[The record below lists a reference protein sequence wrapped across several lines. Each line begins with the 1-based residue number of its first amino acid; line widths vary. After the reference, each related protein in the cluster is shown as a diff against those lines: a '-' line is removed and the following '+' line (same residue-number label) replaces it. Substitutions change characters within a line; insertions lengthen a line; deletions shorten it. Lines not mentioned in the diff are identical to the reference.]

1 MEARH
6 ATDTIHTSSGHFGVK
21 YINKDDA
28 HHLQQVLEEHY
39 KITMDWDGRRYI
51 GITLDWD
58 YKQRKVHLSMP
69 GYIKAALLQF
79 AIPAQTT
86 QKATVALPINQ
97 YNMAQK
103 HSTQQETQRILNTE
117 IVVEMLRQEQDR
129 HTAKS
134 A

>member
-1 MEARH
+1 MGHHNQDYVLANKLLEKRLNRH
-6 ATDTIHTSSGHFGVK
+6 GTNELPGLWRHDTRLIQFTLVVDNFGVK

-79 AIPAQTT
+79 AIPAKTT
-86 QKATVALPINQ
+86 
-97 YNMAQK
+97 
-103 HSTQQETQRILNTE
+103 
-117 IVVEMLRQEQDR
+117 
-129 HTAKS
+129 
-134 A
+134 